1 MIVKCE
7 SCLRFFVQPPFS
19 GQFRLFIARTAL
31 LYRNFI
37 GYFIVKKI
45 GGKSKKMSL
54 LDNIKGAAFNQF
66 IEVIEWLDDSGNTIV
81 YRFPVQGQEI
91 KNGAQLIVRE
101 SQAAVFVHEGQIADV
116 FGAGKYTIDGGN
128 APILSKLG
136 AWKFGF
142 NSPFK
147 SEVYFVNTK
156 QFTDMKWG
164 TSNPIMLRDNDFGI
178 VRLRAFGGYA
188 MRVADPGEFVKQIA
202 GTNAQ
207 FQTENIDEQLKRS
220 IVVEFSDALGELKI
234 PALDLAAQYKE
245 LGETIR
251 AKINEDFRAFG
262 LEVTKFYLENVSLP
276 PEVEAAMDK
285 RASMGAL
292 GDANRYMQFQAADA
306 MRDAAQN
313 EGGGAGLG
321 AGLGAGFAVG
331 NQMAG
336 AFGGAQNQTPQG
348 GGGQQANTIPCP
360 NCGKPNQT
368 GAKFC
373 AECGGKMEIAKVPC
387 VKCGA
392 ELREGAKFCSECGST
407 QEKQK
412 CANCQAELAPGAK
425 FCPEC
430 GTKTAE

>member
-1 MIVKCE
+1 MSIIDKVK
-7 SCLRFFVQPPFS
+7 
-19 GQFRLFIARTAL
+19 
-31 LYRNFI
+31 
-37 GYFIVKKI
+37 
-45 GGKSKKMSL
+45 
-54 LDNIKGAAFNQF
+54 DAAMHQF
-66 IEVIEWLDDSGNTIV
+66 IEVIEWLDNTGDTMV

-101 SQAAVFVHEGQIADV
+101 SQAAVFVHEGQVADV
-116 FGAGKYTIDGGN
+116 FGPGRYTIDGGN
-128 APILSKLG
+128 TPILTKLG
-136 AWKFGF
+136 AWKYGF

-164 TSNPIMLRDNDFGI
+164 TSNPVMLRDQDFGI
-178 VRLRAFGGYA
+178 VRLRAFGGYSL
-188 MRVADPGEFVKQIA
+188 RISDPSGFIKEIT

-207 FQTENIDEQLKRS
+207 FQTEDLDGQLKRA
-220 IVVEFSDALGELKI
+220 IVTEFTDALGELKI

-245 LGETIR
+245 MGEAIR
-251 AKINEDFRAFG
+251 GKINEEFRTWG
-262 LEVTKFYLENVSLP
+262 LEVTKFFIENISVP
-276 PEVEAAMDK
+276 PEVEAALDK

-292 GDANRYMQFQAADA
+292 GDAQRYMQFQAADA
-306 MRDAAQN
+306 LRDAAQN

-331 NQMAG
+331 NQMANV
-336 AFGGAQNQTPQG
+336 FGGAQQG
-348 GGGQQANTIPCP
+348 GGQGQAQAATVPCP
-360 NCGKPNQT
+360 KCGKRNAT

-373 AECGGKMEIAKVPC
+373 AECGGKMEVAQVPC

-392 ELREGAKFCSECGST
+392 KLREGAKFCSECGAT

-430 GTKTAE
+430 GTKAAE